1 LKIVLLSIHTC
12 PSPQAV
18 PLANAFLQCFLR
30 HTLPKDNQ
38 PDIQIRELYLG
49 DDAVSSAA
57 QLAQTRPDAIGF
69 SVYTWNRQL
78 CNQIA
83 VELRKAMPAVK
94 LFCGGPEVTADPAG
108 IMKDAP
114 YDFVVIGE
122 GEVPFSAACQAMQV
136 GQPLEGIPGLAISGE
151 ETVVRGP
158 SKPLDDLAAIPSPWL
173 DGTLNTADYKGI
185 LWQLSRG
192 CGFAC
197 DFCFDS
203 RGTRGVRRFPQE
215 RLEAELKLFARSG
228 VEQIFVLDS
237 TFNQDAQRAKT
248 ILKMIARIASHIH
261 FHFEVRSE
269 FIDSQMSNLFA
280 QIPCSLQIGLQS
292 ADPQVLKSVNRIFNP
307 ADFRKK
313 ISLLNSSGA
322 VFGFDLMYGLPGDT
336 LQGFAAS
343 LDFALSLYPN
353 HLDIFPLAVLPG
365 TALAKRSDA
374 IGLLHLPAPPYT
386 LISAPGFS
394 EDDMRKAR
402 QLANA
407 CDIFYT
413 RGKAVAW
420 FNAVVKALGLKPS
433 QFLERFGQ
441 WLKENQPHVV
451 SESDL
456 DDHSIW
462 QMQRSFLKEAFAAGK
477 FRRML
482 PLALDLA
489 DYHYHYAAALFA
501 SQPAK
506 PKMSKTGQLHKCS
519 AKLSPS
525 AQLAVFNYEILDILE
540 AAGPDLRSFCGS
552 VSKSGSWALIYKGP
566 DGGIYTESI
575 IEPYYRLLKMLDG
588 RTPCGEIVK
597 KAGMSWDDAREFVEF
612 AVAEG
617 IISIS

>member
-1 LKIVLLSIHTC
+1 MKIVLVSIHTC

-18 PLANAFLQCFLR
+18 PLANAYLQCFAR
-30 HTLPKDNQ
+30 HSLPEADQ
-38 PDIQIRELYLG
+38 PDIQIREFYLG
-49 DDAVSSAA
+49 DDAVSSAT

-83 VELRKAMPAVK
+83 AELRKTMPAVK
-94 LFCGGPEVTADPAG
+94 LFCGGPEVTADPSN

-114 YDFVVIGE
+114 YDFAVIGE
-122 GEVPFSAACQAMQV
+122 GEVPFSAACQAMQS
-136 GQPLEGIPGLAISGE
+136 GQPLADIPGLAIHEE
-151 ETVVRGP
+151 ETAGRGP
-158 SKPLDDLAAIPSPWL
+158 SKLLDDLAAIPSPWL
-173 DGTLNTADYKGI
+173 DGPLNAADYKGI

-197 DFCFDS
+197 DFCFDA
-203 RGTRGVRRFPQE
+203 RGTRGVRRFPLE
-215 RLEAELKLFARSG
+215 RLEAELKLFAKSG

-248 ILKMIARIASHIH
+248 ILKMIEQIAPHIH

-269 FIDSQMSNLFA
+269 FIDSQMATMFA
-280 QIPCSLQIGLQS
+280 RIPCSLQIGLQS

-365 TALAKRSDA
+365 TALAKRSNA
-374 IGLLHLPAPPYT
+374 IGLRHLPAPPYT
-386 LISAPGFS
+386 LISVDGFS
-394 EDDMRKAR
+394 EDDMLKAR

-420 FNAVVKALGLKPS
+420 FNAIVRALGMKPS

-441 WLKENQPHVV
+441 WLKEKYPHVA
-451 SESDL
+451 SEADL
-456 DDHSIW
+456 NDHEIW
-462 QMQRSFLKEAFAAGK
+462 QLQRSFLQEAFAEGR

-489 DYHYHYAAALFA
+489 DYHYHYTAALFA
-501 SQPAK
+501 PQRARTKK
-506 PKMSKTGQLHKCS
+506 PKSGQLHNCA

-525 AQLAVFNYEILDILE
+525 AKLAVFNYEILDILE
-540 AAGPDLRSFCGS
+540 AGEPDLRSFCS
-552 VSKSGSWALIYKGP
+552 CVNKSGSWALIYKGP
-566 DGGIYTESI
+566 DGGIYTESV
-575 IEPYYRLLKMLDG
+575 IEPYYRMLKMMDG
-588 RTPCGEIVK
+588 VTTCGEIAR
-597 KAGMSWDDAREFVEF
+597 KAGVIWDDAREFVEF
-612 AVAEG
+612 AIAEG
-617 IISIS
+617 IVVLV